1 MNSDL
6 RREAQSED
14 RGADL
19 VISVPPTGLGSAD
32 DLQVSEAASI
42 LKVRSLLLET
52 PQGRVQSK
60 KWSRVPFTVP
70 DFDYVQHCAQSLAD
84 FSLD

>member
-1 MNSDL
+1 MQTWSSL
-6 RREAQSED
+6 SHPQ
-14 RGADL
+14 GWGL
-19 VISVPPTGLGSAD
+19 QMIYKSVKLP
-32 DLQVSEAASI
+32 V

-70 DFDYVQHCAQSLAD
+70 DFDYVQQCAQHLAD